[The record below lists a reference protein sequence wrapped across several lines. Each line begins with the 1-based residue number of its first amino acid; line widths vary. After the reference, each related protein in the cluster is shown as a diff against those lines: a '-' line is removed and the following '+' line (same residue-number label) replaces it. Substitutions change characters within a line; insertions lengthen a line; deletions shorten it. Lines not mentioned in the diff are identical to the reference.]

1 MKNKYYKI
9 GVVYGHCGSGNGI
22 PIYIAVLANDIL
34 DALKRAEKLGGI
46 KKSFK
51 NFWYAKEIDE
61 FEYNMTRNRWQDF
74 KTGHYTKKTSFA

>member
-22 PIYIAVLANDIL
+22 PICVAVLANDII
-34 DALKRAEKLGGI
+34 DALKRAREVGGI

-61 FEYNMTRNRWQDF
+61 FEYMITRSRWQDF
-74 KTGHYTKKTSFA
+74 KNRRSSSKTSFA